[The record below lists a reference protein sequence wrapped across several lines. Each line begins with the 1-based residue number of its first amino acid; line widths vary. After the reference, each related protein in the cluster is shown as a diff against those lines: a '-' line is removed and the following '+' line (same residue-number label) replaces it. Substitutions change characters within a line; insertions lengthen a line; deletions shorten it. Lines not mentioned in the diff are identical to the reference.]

1 VGAYEAAAQ
10 VAAHKSFGIA
20 LGLGP
25 HPVLPCKLYIDILPY
40 PSPQIFLKHLLI
52 SFLL

>member
-1 VGAYEAAAQ
+1 MRRPHRASEAAAQ

-40 PSPQIFLKHLLI
+40 PSPQPMKYN
-52 SFLL
+52 